1 VILVPER
8 GIMGISYREARD
20 SDLKQLASIRAADW
34 GSEQYWRERILGYM
48 TGTHDPQQALAPRVV
63 FVALQDARIVGF
75 IAGHLTRRY
84 DCDGEVEWINVIPE
98 ARRAGV
104 AAELLRLLASW
115 FVRHEAKRVCVD
127 VDPENA
133 PARAFY
139 RKHGAED
146 LNPHWLVWP
155 DIAAFVAGPEPAQ

>member
-1 VILVPER
+1 MEF
-8 GIMGISYREARD
+8 SYRQARAT
-20 SDLKQLASIRAADW
+20 DLDWLAKIRADEW
-34 GSEQYWRERILGYM
+34 GSEPYWRERILGYM
-48 TGTHDPQQALAPRVV
+48 NGTVHPQQALASRIVL
-63 FVALQDARIVGF
+63 VASRDGRLVGF

-98 ARRAGV
+98 ERRTGV
-104 AAELLRLLASW
+104 AGELLRLLASW
-115 FVRHEAKRVCVD
+115 FVEHKAQRICVD

-155 DIAAFVAGPEPAQ
+155 DITALIAGPEPAQ

>member
-1 VILVPER
+1 ME
-8 GIMGISYREARD
+8 
-20 SDLKQLASIRAADW
+20 QLARIRAIDW
-34 GSEQYWRERILGYM
+34 GSDQYWRERVLGYM
-48 TGTHDPQQALAPRVV
+48 KGTLNPRQALALRVV
-63 FVALQDARIVGF
+63 LVASQDRGIVGF

-98 ARRAGV
+98 ERRTGV

-115 FVRHEAKRVCVD
+115 FAGQQAKRICGD

-139 RKHGAED
+139 RKHGAQD

-155 DIAAFVAGPEPAQ
+155 DITLLVAGPEPAQ

>member
-1 VILVPER
+1 
-8 GIMGISYREARD
+8 MGISYREARD
-20 SDLKQLASIRAADW
+20 ADLEQLARIRAIEW
-34 GSEQYWRERILGYM
+34 GSEQYWHERILGYIQC
-48 TGTHDPQQALAPRVV
+48 TLNPGQALAPRVV
-63 FVALQDARIVGF
+63 LVATEDSRIVGF
-75 IAGHLTRRY
+75 SAGHLTRRY

-98 ARRAGV
+98 ERRTGV

-115 FVRHEAKRVCVD
+115 FAGQQAKRICVD

-139 RKHGAED
+139 RKHGAQD

-155 DIAAFVAGPEPAQ
+155 DITLLVAGPEPAQ

>member
-1 VILVPER
+1 
-8 GIMGISYREARD
+8 MGVSYREAGEAD
-20 SDLKQLASIRAADW
+20 VEQLARIRAIEW
-34 GSEQYWRERILGYM
+34 GSEQYWRERILGYL
-48 TGTHDPQQALAPRVV
+48 TGTLNPQRALAQRVV
-63 FVALQDARIVGF
+63 LVAAQDTRIVGF

-98 ARRAGV
+98 ERRTGV

-115 FVRHEAKRVCVD
+115 FAGQQARRICVD

-139 RKHGAED
+139 RRHGAQD
-146 LNPHWLVWP
+146 LNPHWLAWP
-155 DIAAFVAGPEPAQ
+155 DITLLVAGPEPAQ

>member
-1 VILVPER
+1 
-8 GIMGISYREARD
+8 MGISYREARD
-20 SDLKQLASIRAADW
+20 ADLKQLASIRATDW
-34 GSEQYWRERILGYM
+34 GFEQYWRERILGYM
-48 TGTHDPQQALAPRVV
+48 KGTHNPHQALAPRAVL
-63 FVALQDARIVGF
+63 VALPDARIAGF

-98 ARRAGV
+98 ERRTGV

-139 RKHGAED
+139 RKHGAQD

-155 DIAAFVAGPEPAQ
+155 DITLLVAGPEPAQ